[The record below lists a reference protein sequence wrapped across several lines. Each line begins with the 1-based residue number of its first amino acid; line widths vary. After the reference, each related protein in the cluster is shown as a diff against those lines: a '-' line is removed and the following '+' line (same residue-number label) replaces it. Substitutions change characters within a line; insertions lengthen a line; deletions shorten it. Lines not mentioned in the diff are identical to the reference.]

1 MIRRPAWHGAGP
13 GGKGVFAP
21 KESIQMAEEKE
32 VKLGTDIKIGNPAVV
47 GLAGFGMTTLLLQF
61 HNLGW
66 VAISPIIWLGFI
78 FGGFAQLVAGFME
91 FRTGNN
97 FGFCA
102 FSGYGAFW
110 ISLCFLVIFGTNAQL
125 TSAYGALALKNGLPW
140 FLLGWTFFTFLLF
153 IPSMKHHTVLALI
166 FLTLLLG
173 FIGLDLKEFFGMA
186 TIGTIA
192 AWDLI
197 ACALLAWYLMWHVI
211 CAEAGINLPLGPAW
225 I

>member
-1 MIRRPAWHGAGP
+1 
-13 GGKGVFAP
+13 
-21 KESIQMAEEKE
+21 MAEEEVCVPEKE
-32 VKLGTDIKIGNPAVV
+32 EKLATEIKIGNPAVV

-78 FGGFAQLVAGFME
+78 FGGFAQLIAGFLE

-110 ISLCFLVIFGTNAQL
+110 ISLAFLVIFGTSPSL
-125 TSAYGALALKNGLPW
+125 TMTYPTLALKNGLPCAFW
-140 FLLGWTFFTFLLF
+140 QVP
-153 IPSMKHHTVLALI
+153 I
-166 FLTLLLG
+166 
-173 FIGLDLKEFFGMA
+173 LKA
-186 TIGTIA
+186 IA

-197 ACALLAWYLMWHVI
+197 GCALLAWYLMWHVI
-211 CAEAGINLPLGPAW
+211 CAEAGINIPLGPAW